1 MRRLR
6 TTPKHRGACRLSQGL
21 LPLLVGV
28 VVAAVLVPAGGADS
42 RAEAGK
48 VPRLVF
54 PLVAK
59 TVLWDNYG
67 DPRGNG
73 RHAGIDMENPWRA
86 PVVAVEPG
94 NVEYATS
101 NLGGCMLYLYGRSG
115 TMYLYIHL
123 NNDRTPKND
132 NNGGCI
138 EGGAYAVPDGASVLA
153 GEQVAFN
160 GDSGDASGNPHLHFE
175 VHPGGGTDVNPFP
188 HLRKALKPLFA
199 ARQGTLFSLALRG
212 QLEPA
217 AAGTMQLAV
226 TSVRVYPGG
235 RWLPIDERTLELAV
249 PPASEVEGQLASTLG
264 SRLVSSKSA
273 PRVTVFTAKAR
284 VTRDAIVGVPGAMAA
299 ARIAAIP

>member
-1 MRRLR
+1 VL
-6 TTPKHRGACRLSQGL
+6 
-21 LPLLVGV
+21 LLVAFGV
-28 VVAAVLVPAGGADS
+28 AVALAPAS
-42 RAEAGK
+42 RARNGDAAGR
-48 VPRLVF
+48 VPQLVF

-59 TVLWDNYG
+59 TDLWDNYG
-67 DPRGNG
+67 DARGNG

-86 PVVAVEPG
+86 PVVAVESG
-94 NVEYATS
+94 RVEYATS

-138 EGGAYAVPDGASVLA
+138 EGGAYAVPDGATVLA
-153 GEQVAFN
+153 GQQVAFN

-235 RWLPIDERTLELAV
+235 RWLAIDARTLELAV

-284 VTRDAIVGVPGAMAA
+284 VTRDAIVGVPGSISAF
-299 ARIAAIP
+299 RISAQP